1 MCLPGLVVEQV
12 FGTTSCGATGHCVP
26 MRHVPMGRF
35 VPCGMV
41 LALGVGAQ
49 TSPSV
54 GARTV
59 AMPAKAAAIGTSIA
73 IATCVPGCWHY
84 ACMTKRMT
92 GGLARWPYRGMGP
105 IGTIPAKK
113 CESLSQLLYAN
124 YYSYVRVQWQRTNAL
139 KVRISI
145 ETLYHCFID
154 TSMIVVIEC
163 IERSAI

>member
-1 MCLPGLVVEQV
+1 MSQWGVLSHVAWFLRSVSVPKPRRASGPGPLR
-12 FGTTSCGATGHCVP
+12 CP
-26 MRHVPMGRF
+26 
-35 VPCGMV
+35 
-41 LALGVGAQ
+41 
-49 TSPSV
+49 
-54 GARTV
+54 
-59 AMPAKAAAIGTSIA
+59 AAAIGTSIA

-92 GGLARWPYRGMGP
+92 GDLARWPYRGMGP